1 MIIFNEWFLL
11 PDAIFILNL
20 VLRLYLLKILFNNL
34 GQQTSHDNP
43 VSKTFLGLDSN
54 RKNEF
59 WLFIIRAEI
68 ARLSVPDS
76 LHKEEE
82 TGTIFFTC
90 FFRLQVG
97 RSFLAFVSGCCVFFE
112 SRIFD
117 HNTFVLIKSQTLFV
131 R

>member
-1 MIIFNEWFLL
+1 MVFTSRCHFYIEPRSEVVFVK
-11 PDAIFILNL
+11 D
-20 VLRLYLLKILFNNL
+20 LFNNL
-34 GQQTSHDNP
+34 GQQTPHDNP

-82 TGTIFFTC
+82 TGTIFIYLLFSAAG
-90 FFRLQVG
+90 LEVV
-97 RSFLAFVSGCCVFFE
+97 LAFISGCCVFFE
-112 SRIFD
+112 SRILNQ
-117 HNTFVLIKSQTLFV
+117 NTFIPIKSQTFFFG
-131 R
+131 

>member
-1 MIIFNEWFLL
+1 MVLL

-34 GQQTSHDNP
+34 GQQTPHDNP
-43 VSKTFLGLDSN
+43 VSRTFLGLDSN

-76 LHKEEE
+76 LQKEEE
-82 TGTIFFTC
+82 TGTIFIYLLFW
-90 FFRLQVG
+90 LQVG
-97 RSFLAFVSGCCVFFE
+97 RSFLAFVSGRCVFFE

-117 HNTFVLIKSQTLFV
+117 HNTFVLIKSQSFFFG
-131 R
+131 

>member
-1 MIIFNEWFLL
+1 MVLL

-34 GQQTSHDNP
+34 GQQTPHDNP

-76 LHKEEE
+76 LQKEEE
-82 TGTIFFTC
+82 TGTIFIYLL
-90 FFRLQVG
+90 FFGCRLRG
-97 RSFLAFVSGCCVFFE
+97 RF
-112 SRIFD
+112 
-117 HNTFVLIKSQTLFV
+117 
-131 R
+131 